1 MRVLID
7 TGSSYSFIRSSVLG
21 SLRHSPVRLQTV
33 NLTLADG
40 STPFSVIGE
49 VSLHLRVKY
58 LHTPVHCFVVKDLCC
73 DCLLGTDWI
82 NYNLVTLDFHHQR
95 LTIRYGDRHASVR
108 LETDVENISFPVR
121 LLRNTAI
128 PIVDPPA
135 PTVDSP
141 PINLPNL
148 NALSVSPLDPDRI
161 RAEQQSDA
169 AIQHLIAQLDQFYL
183 FQDGILFRRSKK
195 YSLVPVL
202 PSSLIREVLHAF
214 HDHISAAHFGR
225 NRTYSKI
232 AKRCFWPNMH
242 RDIQTYVRSCDL
254 CTRHNI
260 PRQKLPGHLQ
270 SISPPRGVFDLVGL
284 DFWGPTKEPS
294 TNLNRYVLVLTD
306 YMPKFIVA
314 RATPLN
320 NAQTVAE
327 FLLETASTFGVPH
340 QLLTDQGSHFNNE
353 LINRMS
359 LLMGRKHTLST
370 AYHPQTNGQ
379 VERWN
384 ATMRAQ
390 LNKLAVQQPTDWD
403 TFLPAIVSAHNSG
416 EHATTG
422 IAPFEMMFGRTST
435 TVFDPAQPLLQ
446 LSRPSDYLAHLRT
459 YRTILVDT
467 ARHNTREQ
475 QQRMQARYD
484 HNRSD
489 PRYSL
494 ADLVFVR
501 TPPPL
506 RANGAALY
514 QGPYRVVQLVDTQTY
529 VVEQVH
535 SNMLKPIF
543 SRD

>member
-1 MRVLID
+1 M
-7 TGSSYSFIRSSVLG
+7 S
-21 SLRHSPVRLQTV
+21 
-33 NLTLADG
+33 
-40 STPFSVIGE
+40 
-49 VSLHLRVKY
+49 K
-58 LHTPVHCFVVKDLCC
+58 FV
-73 DCLLGTDWI
+73 
-82 NYNLVTLDFHHQR
+82 
-95 LTIRYGDRHASVR
+95 
-108 LETDVENISFPVR
+108 
-121 LLRNTAI
+121 
-128 PIVDPPA
+128 
-135 PTVDSP
+135 
-141 PINLPNL
+141 
-148 NALSVSPLDPDRI
+148 
-161 RAEQQSDA
+161 
-169 AIQHLIAQLDQFYL
+169 
-183 FQDGILFRRSKK
+183 
-195 YSLVPVL
+195 
-202 PSSLIREVLHAF
+202 
-214 HDHISAAHFGR
+214 
-225 NRTYSKI
+225 
-232 AKRCFWPNMH
+232 
-242 RDIQTYVRSCDL
+242 
-254 CTRHNI
+254 
-260 PRQKLPGHLQ
+260 
-270 SISPPRGVFDLVGL
+270 
-284 DFWGPTKEPS
+284 
-294 TNLNRYVLVLTD
+294 
-306 YMPKFIVA
+306 VA

-353 LINRMS
+353 LINRVS
-359 LLMGRKHTLST
+359 LLMGCKHTLST

-403 TFLPAIVSAHNSG
+403 TFLPAIVSAYNSG

-422 IAPFEMMFGRTST
+422 IAPFEMMFGRTPT

-459 YRTILVDT
+459 YRTILTDT

-506 RANGAALY
+506 RTKDAALY

-535 SNMLKPIF
+535 SGEHRRVHSNMLKPIF
-543 SRD
+543 PRD